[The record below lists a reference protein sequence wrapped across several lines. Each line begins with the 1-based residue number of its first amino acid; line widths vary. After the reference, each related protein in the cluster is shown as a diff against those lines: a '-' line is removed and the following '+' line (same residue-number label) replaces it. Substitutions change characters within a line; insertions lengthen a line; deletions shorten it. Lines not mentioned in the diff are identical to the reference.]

1 MHPIDAR
8 QTAHRFAVCLCVAM
22 LAGFTSC
29 PQAQQRSARG
39 QEFYELGQQIGK
51 AIQEGRDDQAEQ
63 MARQRLE
70 IAGEGNGHMQ
80 RAAYFSLGTAL
91 AAQGRAA
98 EAEIALNKAL
108 AMQSTEL
115 AAGRDLSIKILGRLA
130 VAQSQQGKLAQANQS
145 IDQALALLKVQ
156 GFNSPD
162 DLKWF
167 RPQVHNLMQLKQFDK
182 AQSRLTE
189 AFAIARGMPA
199 NAPDLNFR
207 LGQLTELQGELLA
220 KRGEHEAA
228 IGHFDTAM
236 ALYGQR
242 KIDIRSDVQ
251 RCMLNK
257 AESLLKTKQRK
268 AATLLL
274 EEWVPVILS
283 SRGPKHNMFARARV
297 LQAQAMSPN
306 NPNES
311 LPLFGEAWSI
321 YLNNEAN
328 SEMVQMLPRY
338 VAALQAVGDLN
349 TAREVSLTGLDR
361 IDRLF
366 GQTQGL
372 DDSIREELA
381 QTTQINFENALNLL
395 TQMNQKTPSAG
406 HDRDALGVLSRMQS
420 RLFTEQLRKA
430 DVKSYSNNAVL
441 MEKVRVFKTENA
453 KLEALRLQ
461 GLVRGQSDVETVQT
475 DSTQEDPLVAQRRK
489 VFDNEYR
496 EKRKAQSALV
506 KTLAD
511 DLWKTFPRYMELTR
525 PRALDVTELQKTVLR
540 KDDAVLSYALL
551 DHAVLIFLTTQRT
564 FVMRSVPVDRAE
576 LTRWVREVRAPMENP
591 GDKLEH
597 LADLNPATLNRL
609 YNTLIEP
616 VQAELSAFPRWI
628 VVADGPLFTLPF
640 ELLVSRWGPRE
651 QTAFEALK
659 ATQGDTLG
667 QYRVLNYLARSKRIS
682 YLPSLSSLVSVRMYS
697 NPLPT
702 FDTELTSFANPS
714 FGQTTGDVQER
725 AQRSLHKR
733 GALSIP
739 PLPETETEA
748 RQLAQVLGKNSRLFL
763 GEDAQEFRVKTE
775 NLASTRYLHFATH
788 GLLGSD
794 TARLNDGPSA
804 LNQPAL
810 LMSLSGNMRGE
821 DGLLTMS
828 EILGGLTLNAELAV
842 LSACN
847 TAGETSK
854 ASSGEGFAGLTRAF
868 MFAGAHRLMV
878 SHWSVESAT
887 TERLVTH
894 TFEGLK
900 RGETPDVALEEAR
913 KGLIQDTLP
922 VDGVDVSTAHPYFW
936 APFVLVGD

>member
-1 MHPIDAR
+1 MRPLPIRIITRRLVVSVCVLLTISLGAG
-8 QTAHRFAVCLCVAM
+8 AH
-22 LAGFTSC
+22 
-29 PQAQQRSARG
+29 AQQRSARG

-63 MARQRLE
+63 MALQRLE

-80 RAAYFSLGTAL
+80 RAAYFTLGTAL

-108 AMQSTEL
+108 DMQNPEL

-130 VAQSQQGKLAQANQS
+130 VVQGQQGKLALANQS
-145 IDQALALLKVQ
+145 MELTMGLLRQQ
-156 GFNSPD
+156 GFNSAD

-167 RPQVHNLMQLKQFDK
+167 RPLIHNLMQLKQFDQ
-182 AQSRLTE
+182 AQARLDE
-189 AFAIARGMPA
+189 AFGIANRLPA
-199 NAPDLNFR
+199 TVDLNFR
-207 LGQLTELQGELLA
+207 LGQLREVQGDLLA
-220 KRGEHEAA
+220 RTGRHRQAVAE
-228 IGHFDTAM
+228 FDK
-236 ALYGQR
+236 ALTLYSPQNP
-242 KIDIRSDVQ
+242 DIRTDVQ
-251 RCMLNK
+251 RCALSK
-257 AESLLKTKQRK
+257 AESLLRVGQTAE
-268 AATLLL
+268 AAAVVATWLPMIRDARGEKHTLY
-274 EEWVPVILS
+274 
-283 SRGPKHNMFARARV
+283 ARARV
-297 LQAQAMSPN
+297 LQAHAVSLTEPS
-306 NPNES
+306 EA
-311 LPLFGEAWSI
+311 LPLYAQAWAI
-321 YLNNEAN
+321 FLDNDANNEL
-328 SEMVQMLPRY
+328 VQLLPRY
-338 VAALQAVGDLN
+338 VAALQSAGQLG
-349 TAREVSLTGLDR
+349 TARDVTLTGLDR

-372 DDSIREELA
+372 DDRVREDLA
-381 QTTQINFENALNLL
+381 RATQGNFERALELL
-395 TQMNQKTPSAG
+395 TRMNRDTPGAG

-430 DVKSYSNNAVL
+430 DVKSYSKNTAL
-441 MEKVRVFKTENA
+441 MDKVRVFKAESA
-453 KLEALRLQ
+453 RLDALRLQ
-461 GLVRGQSDVETVQT
+461 GLVRGQT
-475 DSTQEDPLVAQRRK
+475 DADPVAPTSATEDPMVAQRRIK
-489 VFDNEYR
+489 SDTEYR
-496 EKRKAQSALV
+496 ERRKAQSALV

-525 PRALDVTELQKTVLR
+525 PRAIDVTELQKTVLR

-551 DHAVLIFLTTQRT
+551 EHELLIFLTTQHQL
-564 FVMRSVPVDRAE
+564 VLRSVPVERSD
-576 LTRWVREVRAPMENP
+576 LNRWVQEVRATMENP
-591 GDKLEH
+591 GDNLEH
-597 LADLNPATLNRL
+597 LQDLNPATLHRL
-609 YNTLIEP
+609 YSILIEP
-616 VQAELSAFPRWI
+616 VQAELAAYPRWI

-667 QYRVLNYLARSKRIS
+667 QYRVLNYLARNTRIS
-682 YLPSLSSLVSVRMYS
+682 YLPSLSSLVSVRLYS
-697 NPLPT
+697 NPLPR
-702 FDTELTSFANPS
+702 FETELTSFANPS
-714 FGQTTGDVQER
+714 FGSASGDVLER

-748 RQLAQVLGKNSRLFL
+748 RQLAQVLGKTSRLFL
-763 GEDAQEFRVKTE
+763 GEEAQEHRVKTE

-788 GLLGSD
+788 GLLGSE
-794 TARLNDGPSA
+794 TARLNDGPAA

-810 LMSLSGNMRGE
+810 LMSLSGNLRGE

-854 ASSGEGFAGLTRAF
+854 ANSGEGFAGLTRAF

-894 TFEGLK
+894 TFQGLT
-900 RGETPDVALEEAR
+900 RGNTADAALDQAR
-913 KGLIQDTLP
+913 KDLIQDTLT
-922 VDGVDVSTAHPYFW
+922 VGGVALSTAHPYFW